1 MAGRLERKVA
11 IVTGAATGIGE
22 AIAHKFAKEGAKV
35 VVNGLAD
42 DPVDDVVSAIKQ
54 QGGQAVG
61 CKADVSEEIGAAKP
75 ERRAFD
81 VLAERLATPPGQM
94 VFIGDHPKH
103 DVAGARAAGMR
114 AELVERS
121 GTCTG
126 LAAALASAASE

>member
-1 MAGRLERKVA
+1 MPVLRGLRARGTRIGVLTNGNRAQQIDKLEL
-11 IVTGAATGIGE
+11 T
-22 AIAHKFAKEGAKV
+22 
-35 VVNGLAD
+35 GLA
-42 DPVDDVVSAIKQ
+42 PLIDVV
-54 QGGQAVG
+54 
-61 CKADVSEEIGAAKP
+61 CVSEEIGAAKP